1 MVPNPPIVQSRHKR
15 ERIQKTGNFLR
26 KQKMPCATSR
36 IAAVA
41 AAFVCLVLVVRVILY
56 YKKENVTLNV
66 IKGCPGRS
74 LCPLSVESDRT
85 TDLFCVEDSTWGREF
100 VTRVATSWEP
110 LTRRLLN
117 EEVCLFTITILY
129 FTWRLSCTA
138 LFSYIAPKLSRAA
151 AARGGVSFFSH
162 QYVYII

>member
-1 MVPNPPIVQSRHKR
+1 
-15 ERIQKTGNFLR
+15 
-26 KQKMPCATSR
+26 MPCATSR

-41 AAFVCLVLVVRVILY
+41 AAFVCLVLVVRVIIY
-56 YKKENVTLNV
+56 NKKENV

-151 AARGGVSFFSH
+151 AARGGGLFLFAPICIHNITVCT
-162 QYVYII
+162 VCMYIYIFMFRF